1 MQHATQENIIFRWI
15 YCWRFMCRPIDTLVN
30 EKAPETTTTIWWR
43 VFPHWSKLKM
53 AECLLILK
61 YEAYIVY
68 IWQMGLES

>member
-1 MQHATQENIIFRWI
+1 MNLLLALYVQADWYTGKWKSTRDYYMYNDMMEGI
-15 YCWRFMCRPIDTLVN
+15 
-30 EKAPETTTTIWWR
+30 
-43 VFPHWSKLKM
+43 PHGSKLKM